1 MSASFVI
8 TCTCDGTWTG
18 RDHQTGASATGA
30 TRSNAEAELRRLIA
44 MAREAA

>member
-8 TCTCDGTWTG
+8 TCTCDGTWTA
-18 RDHQTGASATGA
+18 RDPRTGAFATGAS
-30 TRSNAEAELRRLIA
+30 RSKAEAELRRLIA